1 MRRTI
6 HNSFISLSGSSI
18 TLLLGK
24 KEMSNKKF
32 DNRFIPTF
40 VPNDLPWYERDGLM
54 TWYEQCK
61 CQEFLENTDEHFQNL
76 QILNFDM
83 INSNGK
89 IDDDKLKQYQTI
101 DHHEIMAYPPELREE
116 IMSSNFRAK
125 HPGMHVKKET
135 VVEHFRKPIKNEEG
149 VFLRS
154 LKTTII
160 KKLGDFL

>member
-1 MRRTI
+1 M
-6 HNSFISLSGSSI
+6 S
-18 TLLLGK
+18 K
-24 KEMSNKKF
+24 KA

-40 VPNDLPWYERDGLM
+40 VRSDLPWYKRDGLM

-89 IDDDKLKQYQTI
+89 IDDDKLKPYQTI
-101 DHHEIMAYPPELREE
+101 DHHEIMAYPSELREE
-116 IMSSNFRAK
+116 IMSSIFRAK
-125 HPGMHVKKET
+125 LPDMHAKKKQLLNIL
-135 VVEHFRKPIKNEEG
+135 RSQLKMLKEG
-149 VFLRS
+149 VFLRR
-154 LKTTII
+154 LKTTVI